1 MIYIVLLI
9 CFIYSTLILLYTK
22 AWNKISVSKEA
33 NNNNTWINS
42 YLLVAPGTLG
52 NHGHIGFV
60 EIGMGLGY
68 LGLFIYVVLN
78 ALTKVPLEVKNH
90 PFSEES
96 KNLHT

>member
-1 MIYIVLLI
+1 
-9 CFIYSTLILLYTK
+9 
-22 AWNKISVSKEA
+22 
-33 NNNNTWINS
+33 
-42 YLLVAPGTLG
+42 
-52 NHGHIGFV
+52 
-60 EIGMGLGY
+60 MGLGY